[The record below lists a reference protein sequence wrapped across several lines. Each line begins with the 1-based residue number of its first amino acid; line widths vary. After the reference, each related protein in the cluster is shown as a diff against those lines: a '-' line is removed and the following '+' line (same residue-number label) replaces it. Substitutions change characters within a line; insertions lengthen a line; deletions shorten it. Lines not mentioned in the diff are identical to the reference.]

1 MEIVNW
7 VSLALIFF
15 LLAINL
21 FLYFSGEPEIGL
33 VVSEKFSYI
42 PYDNFLLALILAVIF
57 LLIVLISKER
67 AMGAGDI
74 RIAIIVGL
82 LIGQGNAILWLYI
95 TIFSALFYGLILGY
109 KKKKFKKLKIPFA
122 PFMILG
128 AILSLLIDMYI

>member
-1 MEIVNW
+1 
-7 VSLALIFF
+7 
-15 LLAINL
+15 
-21 FLYFSGEPEIGL
+21 
-33 VVSEKFSYI
+33 
-42 PYDNFLLALILAVIF
+42 
-57 LLIVLISKER
+57 
-67 AMGAGDI
+67 MGAGDI

-128 AILSLLIDMYI
+128 TVLSLLLDMYI